1 MINSNLIRKD
11 FKIFEDNK
19 NIYFDS
25 SSTTQKPNIVIQ
37 GINEYYN
44 SYCSNTGRGNY
55 KWENISTKK
64 IDDVRQKVARF
75 INANNKSEIIFTS
88 GATFSSNMIAYSYGF
103 NNLRDGDEI
112 ILCNEDHK
120 STILPWINLSE
131 TLKKLNINIKIISSL
146 IDKQGDY
153 KEDDLIQKINQST
166 KIVVLTHIHNVYGIE
181 MNIEYIIKGI
191 REKNSDCII
200 VLDAS
205 QSAGHINIDVKKL
218 GVNFLYFS
226 GHKMFADT
234 GIGVLYASNK
244 MLDKMNPFIVG
255 GGYDLKNNKFECG
268 TQNISGII
276 SLGLAIDYIQNVG
289 IENIEEY
296 LTYIT
301 GYLIT
306 RLNEIEEVEFEKG
319 AAVCKCRIGFGI
331 VSFYIYNI
339 SSQDIND
346 ILKDNNIYVRTENYC
361 TSRDFKNSIR
371 VSLHIYNTKE
381 EIDKF
386 ISLLKYIIKIHKEG

>member
-1 MINSNLIRKD
+1 MIDSNLVRKD

-19 NIYFDS
+19 NIYFDN
-25 SSTTQKPNIVIQ
+25 SSTTQKPNIVIK

-44 SYCSNTGRGNY
+44 NYCSNTGRGNY

-64 IDDVRQKVARF
+64 VEETRQKVADF
-75 INANNKSEIIFTS
+75 INANDKSEILFTS
-88 GATFSSNMIAYSYGF
+88 GSTFSSNMIAYSYGL
-103 NNLRDGDEI
+103 NNLNDSDEI
-112 ILCNEDHK
+112 ILCEEDHK
-120 STILPWINLSE
+120 STVLPWINISKILRKSS
-131 TLKKLNINIKIISSL
+131 INVNIISSL
-146 IDKQGDY
+146 IDRQGDY
-153 KEDDLIQKINQST
+153 IEDDLIRKVNKNT
-166 KIVVLTHIHNVYGIE
+166 KIIVLTHIHNVYGIE
-181 MNIEYIIKGI
+181 MNIEYIVKYV
-191 REKNSDCII
+191 REKNSDCVI

-205 QSAGHINIDVKKL
+205 QSVGHIKIDVKKL
-218 GVNFLYFS
+218 DVDFLYFS

-234 GIGVLYASNK
+234 GIGVLYVNK
-244 MLDKMNPFIVG
+244 KVLSKMNPFIVG
-255 GGYDLKNNKFECG
+255 GGYDEVINRFECG

-276 SLGLAIDYIQNVG
+276 SLGLAIDYIQDVG

-306 RLNEIEEVEFEKG
+306 RLSELEEVEFEKG
-319 AAVCKCRIGFGI
+319 AAVCKCRIGYGI
-331 VSFYIYNI
+331 VSFYVNNI

-361 TSRDFKNSIR
+361 TVRDFKNSIR

-381 EIDKF
+381 EIDRF
-386 ISLLKYIIKIHKEG
+386 VSLLKYIIRVHKEG